1 MCIISKVSQWIK
13 TTNIIP
19 PNKFLHFHVHVI
31 NIQPIK
37 DAGFEG
43 VSFEMYLHIVQYYK
57 VCRQQQISHGWV
69 FVLCVFKMCIDS
81 FDHTAETLLF
91 DYQCASKIFKCFV
104 YSSHVF
110 LSIGSTFLYVHCL
123 STCAW
128 PICTCTISL
137 NGLSEYPN
145 KIVFQKLLTWTT

>member
-13 TTNIIP
+13 TTNTTQQVLALPCI
-19 PNKFLHFHVHVI
+19 HVI

-37 DAGFEG
+37 VAGFEG

-69 FVLCVFKMCIDS
+69 FVLCVFEMCIDS

-91 DYQCASKIFKCFV
+91 DYQWATKIFKCFV